1 MRLKDGQTL
10 VFFGDS
16 ITRRSEIKDAA
27 DPRVKFSLNY
37 DDSYVDL
44 FLQRLVIH
52 YPRLDLKTYNL
63 GVGGD
68 TVNGLM
74 ERFWELEALKPDW
87 VVLCIGQN
95 DAKTLS
101 PAQFEQQLSYL
112 LEQLTDLGCRVVQL
126 TTTPCPYS
134 REKEEKL
141 LVFDETIRRLGRSL
155 FHSLPGCQDPSAAD
169 YAGQRHRP
177 GSHQPVCR
185 RMPSFPA
192 GEPVSGGYGVRLFY
206 GGGLTNPGKIGYT
219 FPKLARTK
227 EEYSRYSGKESARLV
242 KG

>member
-1 MRLKDGQTL
+1 MRLRDGDTL

-16 ITRRSEIKDAA
+16 ITWRSEIKDAA
-27 DPRVKFSLNY
+27 DPRIKFSLNY

-52 YPRLDLKTYNL
+52 YPKLDLKTYNL

-74 ERFWELEALKPDW
+74 ERFWELESLKPNW

-101 PAQFEQQLSYL
+101 PAQFQEQLSYL
-112 LEQLTDLGCRVVQL
+112 LEQLADLGCKTVQL

-134 REKEEKL
+134 REKDEKL
-141 LVFDETIRRLGRSL
+141 LVFDTIIRQLDEAFSIPCLDVKTHLRQIMLDNDAAPVPVNLFAGGCHLSRLGNQYL
-155 FHSLPGCQDPSAAD
+155 AD
-169 YAGQRHRP
+169 AVYDY
-177 GSHQPVCR
+177 
-185 RMPSFPA
+185 F
-192 GEPVSGGYGVRLFY
+192 
-206 GGGLTNPGKIGYT
+206 TGKD
-219 FPKLARTK
+219 
-227 EEYSRYSGKESARLV
+227 
-242 KG
+242 

>member
-1 MRLKDGQTL
+1 MRLNSGETL

-16 ITRRSEIKDAA
+16 ITRRSEIKDNP

-52 YPRLDLKTYNL
+52 HPKLDLKTYNL

-95 DAKTLS
+95 DAKALS
-101 PAQFEQQLSYL
+101 PEEFEQQLSFL
-112 LEQLTDLGCRVVQL
+112 LEQLSDLGCRVVQL
-126 TTTPCPYS
+126 STTPCPYS
-134 REKEEKL
+134 REKDEKL
-141 LVFDETIRRLGRSL
+141 LVFDQIIRRLDHSFLIPFLDVKTHLRQIMLDNQTAQVPINL
-155 FHSLPGCQDPSAAD
+155 FAGGCHLSRLGNQYLAD
-169 YAGQRHRP
+169 VVYHY
-177 GSHQPVCR
+177 
-185 RMPSFPA
+185 FA
-192 GEPVSGGYGVRLFY
+192 GED
-206 GGGLTNPGKIGYT
+206 
-219 FPKLARTK
+219 
-227 EEYSRYSGKESARLV
+227 
-242 KG
+242 

>member
-1 MRLKDGQTL
+1 MRLKDGETL

-52 YPRLDLKTYNL
+52 YPKLDLKTYNL

-74 ERFWELEALKPDW
+74 ERFWELEALKPNW

-101 PAQFEQQLSYL
+101 PGQFQEQLSYL
-112 LEQLTDLGCRVVQL
+112 LEQLSDLGCKVVQL
-126 TTTPCPYS
+126 STTPCPYS
-134 REKEEKL
+134 REK
-141 LVFDETIRRLGRSL
+141 DETLLLFDQIIRQLDEQFSIPCLDVKTHLRQIMLDNETAAVPINLFAGGCHLSKLGNQYL
-155 FHSLPGCQDPSAAD
+155 AD
-169 YAGQRHRP
+169 AVYDYFAG
-177 GSHQPVCR
+177 
-185 RMPSFPA
+185 
-192 GEPVSGGYGVRLFY
+192 
-206 GGGLTNPGKIGYT
+206 KD
-219 FPKLARTK
+219 
-227 EEYSRYSGKESARLV
+227 
-242 KG
+242 

>member
-1 MRLKDGQTL
+1 MRLRDGDTL

-52 YPRLDLKTYNL
+52 YPKLDLKTYNL

-74 ERFWELEALKPDW
+74 ERFWELESLKPNW

-101 PAQFEQQLSYL
+101 PAQFQEQLSYL
-112 LEQLTDLGCRVVQL
+112 LEQLADSGCKTVQL

-134 REKEEKL
+134 REKDEKL
-141 LVFDETIRRLGRSL
+141 LVFDTIIRQLDERFSIPCLDVKTHLRQIMLDNDTAPVPVNLFAGGCHLSRLGNQYL
-155 FHSLPGCQDPSAAD
+155 AD
-169 YAGQRHRP
+169 AVYDY
-177 GSHQPVCR
+177 
-185 RMPSFPA
+185 FT
-192 GEPVSGGYGVRLFY
+192 E
-206 GGGLTNPGKIGYT
+206 KD
-219 FPKLARTK
+219 
-227 EEYSRYSGKESARLV
+227 
-242 KG
+242 

>member
-16 ITRRSEIKDAA
+16 IPRRSEIKDAA

-52 YPRLDLKTYNL
+52 YPKLDLKTYNL

-74 ERFWELEALKPDW
+74 ERFWELEALKPNW

-101 PAQFEQQLSYL
+101 PAQFEEQLSYL
-112 LEQLTDLGCRVVQL
+112 LEQLADLGCQTVQL

-134 REKEEKL
+134 REKDEKL
-141 LVFDETIRRLGRSL
+141 LVFDEIIRRLDHNFSIPCLDVKTHLRQIMLDNDTVPVPINL
-155 FHSLPGCQDPSAAD
+155 FAGGCHLSRLGNQYLAD
-169 YAGQRHRP
+169 AVYDY
-177 GSHQPVCR
+177 
-185 RMPSFPA
+185 FT
-192 GEPVSGGYGVRLFY
+192 E
-206 GGGLTNPGKIGYT
+206 KD
-219 FPKLARTK
+219 
-227 EEYSRYSGKESARLV
+227 
-242 KG
+242 

>member
-1 MRLKDGQTL
+1 MRLRDGDTL

-27 DPRVKFSLNY
+27 DPRIKFSLNY

-52 YPRLDLKTYNL
+52 YPKLDLKTYNL

-74 ERFWELEALKPDW
+74 ERFWELESLKPNW

-101 PAQFEQQLSYL
+101 PAQFQEQLSYL
-112 LEQLTDLGCRVVQL
+112 LEQLADLGCKTVQL

-134 REKEEKL
+134 KEKDEKL
-141 LVFDETIRRLGRSL
+141 LVFDTIIRQLDEAFSIPCLDVKTHLRQIMLDNNAAPVPVNLFAGGCHLSKLGNQYL
-155 FHSLPGCQDPSAAD
+155 AD
-169 YAGQRHRP
+169 AVYDY
-177 GSHQPVCR
+177 
-185 RMPSFPA
+185 F
-192 GEPVSGGYGVRLFY
+192 
-206 GGGLTNPGKIGYT
+206 TGKD
-219 FPKLARTK
+219 
-227 EEYSRYSGKESARLV
+227 
-242 KG
+242 

>member
-1 MRLKDGQTL
+1 MRLRDGDTL

-52 YPRLDLKTYNL
+52 YPKLDLKTYNL

-74 ERFWELEALKPDW
+74 ERFWELESLKPNW

-101 PAQFEQQLSYL
+101 PAQFQEQLSYL
-112 LEQLTDLGCRVVQL
+112 LEQLADLRCKTVQL

-134 REKEEKL
+134 REKDEKL
-141 LVFDETIRRLGRSL
+141 LVFDTIIRQLDERFFIPCLDVKTHLRQIMLDNDAAPVPVNLFAGGCHLSRLGNQYL
-155 FHSLPGCQDPSAAD
+155 AD
-169 YAGQRHRP
+169 AVYDY
-177 GSHQPVCR
+177 
-185 RMPSFPA
+185 F
-192 GEPVSGGYGVRLFY
+192 
-206 GGGLTNPGKIGYT
+206 TGKD
-219 FPKLARTK
+219 
-227 EEYSRYSGKESARLV
+227 
-242 KG
+242 

>member
-1 MRLKDGQTL
+1 MRLRDGDTL

-52 YPRLDLKTYNL
+52 YPKLDLKTYNL

-74 ERFWELEALKPDW
+74 ERFWELESLKPNW

-101 PAQFEQQLSYL
+101 PAQFQEQLSYL
-112 LEQLTDLGCRVVQL
+112 LEQLADLGCKTVQL
-126 TTTPCPYS
+126 TTTPCLYS
-134 REKEEKL
+134 KEKDEKL
-141 LVFDETIRRLGRSL
+141 LVFDTIIRQLDEAFSIPCLDVKTHLRQIMLDNDTAQVPVNLFAGGCHLSKLGNQYL
-155 FHSLPGCQDPSAAD
+155 AD
-169 YAGQRHRP
+169 AVYDY
-177 GSHQPVCR
+177 
-185 RMPSFPA
+185 F
-192 GEPVSGGYGVRLFY
+192 
-206 GGGLTNPGKIGYT
+206 TGKD
-219 FPKLARTK
+219 
-227 EEYSRYSGKESARLV
+227 
-242 KG
+242 

>member
-52 YPRLDLKTYNL
+52 YPKLDLKTYNL

-74 ERFWELEALKPDW
+74 ERFWELEALKPNW

-101 PAQFEQQLSYL
+101 PAQFEEQLSYL
-112 LEQLTDLGCRVVQL
+112 LEQLADLGC
-126 TTTPCPYS
+126 
-134 REKEEKL
+134 
-141 LVFDETIRRLGRSL
+141 
-155 FHSLPGCQDPSAAD
+155 
-169 YAGQRHRP
+169 
-177 GSHQPVCR
+177 
-185 RMPSFPA
+185 
-192 GEPVSGGYGVRLFY
+192 
-206 GGGLTNPGKIGYT
+206 
-219 FPKLARTK
+219 
-227 EEYSRYSGKESARLV
+227 
-242 KG
+242 

>member
-1 MRLKDGQTL
+1 MRLRNGDTL

-16 ITRRSEIKDAA
+16 ITRRSEIKDNP

-52 YPRLDLKTYNL
+52 YPKLDLKTYNL

-74 ERFWELEALKPDW
+74 ERFWELESLKPNW

-101 PAQFEQQLSYL
+101 PTQFQEQLSYL
-112 LEQLTDLGCRVVQL
+112 LEQLADLGCKTVQL

-134 REKEEKL
+134 REKDEKL
-141 LVFDETIRRLGRSL
+141 LVFDTIIRQLDERFSIPCLDVKTHLRQIMLDNDAAPVPVNLFAGGCHLSRLGNQYL
-155 FHSLPGCQDPSAAD
+155 AD
-169 YAGQRHRP
+169 AVYDY
-177 GSHQPVCR
+177 
-185 RMPSFPA
+185 F
-192 GEPVSGGYGVRLFY
+192 
-206 GGGLTNPGKIGYT
+206 TGKD
-219 FPKLARTK
+219 
-227 EEYSRYSGKESARLV
+227 
-242 KG
+242 

>member
-52 YPRLDLKTYNL
+52 YPKLDLKTYNL

-74 ERFWELEALKPDW
+74 ERFWELESLKPNW

-101 PAQFEQQLSYL
+101 PAQFQEQLSYL
-112 LEQLTDLGCRVVQL
+112 LEQLADVGCQTVQL
-126 TTTPCPYS
+126 TTPPCPYS
-134 REKEEKL
+134 REKDEKL
-141 LVFDETIRRLGRSL
+141 LVFDTIIRQLDEAFSIPCLDVKTHLRQIMLDNDTVPVPINLFAGGCHLSRLGNQYL
-155 FHSLPGCQDPSAAD
+155 AD
-169 YAGQRHRP
+169 AVYDY
-177 GSHQPVCR
+177 
-185 RMPSFPA
+185 FT
-192 GEPVSGGYGVRLFY
+192 E
-206 GGGLTNPGKIGYT
+206 KD
-219 FPKLARTK
+219 
-227 EEYSRYSGKESARLV
+227 
-242 KG
+242 

>member
-52 YPRLDLKTYNL
+52 YPKLDLKTYNL

-74 ERFWELEALKPDW
+74 ERFWELEALKPNW

-101 PAQFEQQLSYL
+101 PAQFEEQLSYL
-112 LEQLTDLGCRVVQL
+112 LEQLADLGCQTVQL

-134 REKEEKL
+134 REKDEKL
-141 LVFDETIRRLGRSL
+141 LVFDEIIRRLDHN
-155 FHSLPGCQDPSAAD
+155 FP
-169 YAGQRHRP
+169 
-177 GSHQPVCR
+177 
-185 RMPSFPA
+185 FPA
-192 GEPVSGGYGVRLFY
+192 WM
-206 GGGLTNPGKIGYT
+206 
-219 FPKLARTK
+219 
-227 EEYSRYSGKESARLV
+227 
-242 KG
+242 